1 MADELNFQVAAVG
14 FGSYLD
20 GIIPKDIAIAAGAFA
35 ATMQQIKNIENSDFE
50 KFAQVVN
57 NIETSKGLDL
67 IGGTDVPVNLP
78 LANQGQTLTAL
89 GSGPYGAY
97 THSDF
102 FGCMSGLPYMWKDLQ
117 GSIQEL
123 TTTMLQ
129 NIYIELFLAVTW
141 ERAIVNIAQTKYN
154 IEIQPYIPPTY
165 DTDPLS
171 PTYGNLLD
179 PGQPRID
186 DWYYTVSATLA
197 ADGGGYG
204 RGTAPAP
211 LISFSPNNCVASAT
225 CTIGTNNQDASSMG
239 GGSFGRVNSFS
250 FNPGTAYL
258 YTTTSVNSPSP
269 PSPPAAPV
277 EYVTIQSAPTAS
289 LPVQSNGERST
300 SGINTAGTQCGSD
313 GSVTVLEAGWPGM
326 NSVVQGY
333 INQANQEIAYIK
345 SRSPL
350 KGKRNNVIYDA
361 CGLQLMR
368 EQRARYTGLPPV
380 PIPRDVWLNLFPT
393 ALYVFT
399 DSVPT
404 LGLDTNP
411 HMSAQTLEAISNL
424 STVGGQSVVGM
435 MRESRN
441 ETRMVEIGV
450 ELDNQISGYP
460 DKSVQNLLLVNGV
473 VPLALSGISVQNING
488 NAANNVTTY
497 TLPSILAQQDNTGNI
512 IAPSTLGYIDP
523 NVDKYIVTP
532 VTVPYG
538 QNTPID
544 NILATETF
552 SPDGK
557 NSLGPYGDGT
567 GPIPSGGS
575 ANVGSTPSSGFN
587 PIVVVVAGSS
597 SPAGIGG
604 SGALGGVNTGLVPL
618 VNALLGSGLNGSV
631 LDTGQTVVPG
641 SFAGSKFQNLLPNT
655 LNTTY
660 SSGTTLPAT
669 YSVTEAIE
677 QVILCNC
684 DCWVN

>member
-35 ATMQQIKNIENSDFE
+35 ATMQQVKNIENSDFE

-67 IGGTDVPVNLP
+67 IGGSDVPVNLP

-89 GSGPYGAY
+89 GSGPYGTY
-97 THSDF
+97 TMSDF

-141 ERAIVNIAQTKYN
+141 ERAIVNISQAKYN
-154 IEIQPYIPPTY
+154 VEIQPYRAPGTL
-165 DTDPLS
+165 DPS
-171 PTYGNLLD
+171 D

-186 DWYYTVSATLA
+186 DWYYTVSASLT

-204 RGTAPAP
+204 RGTAPEP
-211 LISFSPNNCVASAT
+211 TISFSPNNCGASAT

-239 GGSFGRVNSFS
+239 GGSFGRVTSFS

-300 SGINTAGTQCGSD
+300 SGANTAGTQSGSD

-333 INQANQEIAYIK
+333 INQANQEIAFIK

-350 KGKRNNVIYDA
+350 KGKSNNVIYDA

-424 STVGGQSVVGM
+424 STVGGQSVIGM

-441 ETRMVEIGV
+441 EARMVEIGV
-450 ELDNQISGYP
+450 ELDNQIPNDFSAGIG
-460 DKSVQNLLLVNGV
+460 NLLLVNGT
-473 VPLALSGISVQNING
+473 VPVALSGIPVVNING
-488 NAANNVTTY
+488 NTTNSVTTY
-497 TLPSILAQQDNTGNI
+497 TLPSVLVQTDNNGNLI
-512 IAPSTLGYIDP
+512 TPSPIGYIDP
-523 NVDKYIVTP
+523 NIDKFIVTP
-532 VTVPYG
+532 LTVPYE
-538 QNTPID
+538 QNSPID
-544 NILATETF
+544 NILKTETA
-552 SPDGK
+552 SPNGD
-557 NSLGPYGDGT
+557 NVLGPYGDGT
-567 GPIPSGGS
+567 GPNRLGDPAIAVVTAGAGAAGG
-575 ANVGSTPSSGFN
+575 AVGAPG
-587 PIVVVVAGSS
+587 
-597 SPAGIGG
+597 
-604 SGALGGVNTGLVPL
+604 TGTILDQGQ
-618 VNALLGSGLNGSV
+618 AV
-631 LDTGQTVVPG
+631 LPG
-641 SFAGSKFQNLLPNT
+641 SFAGSRYQNLIPNT
-655 LNTTY
+655 LNTTL
-660 SSGTTLPAT
+660 SSGNMLPAA
-669 YSVTEAIE
+669 YSVQEAIE
-677 QVILCNC
+677 QVIACNC
-684 DCWVN
+684 DCWVD